1 MNQWGRDAQHL
12 LCGRLN
18 KNSRAVGLANKAG
31 LDVL

>member
-18 KNSRAVGLANKAG
+18 KTHGPFGLANKAG